1 MSLLLPETEINPPNE
16 DSQVPD
22 VYRSLNF
29 RSLQEPYNHSC
40 HETMASRYSTLDAD
54 NLEVM
59 LNGGLERFYKKY
71 NHLSRK
77 INLHLPTPEVR
88 FQDLSFAVDVPATDG
103 SHSTV
108 GSHMAQIF
116 TPWKRPPKVTKHA
129 LHPMTG
135 IIKPGSMTLILANP
149 GAGKSTFLKA
159 LSGKLHNTARKEIG
173 GEILYSG
180 LRGEEIDLVKLVGLV
195 DQTDNHIPTL
205 TVRETFKFA
214 DMCVNGRPEDQH
226 EEMRD
231 IAALRTE
238 LFLQILGLE
247 SCADTVVGN
256 ALLRG
261 VSGGER
267 KRVTVG
273 EVLVGGQSLFL
284 CDEIST
290 GLDSAATFDI
300 TKALRTWCKTLGGS
314 VIVALLQP
322 TPEVVEQFDDI
333 FMIHEGHLVYHG
345 PRIDILDY
353 FRERGFT
360 CPPRVDPADF
370 LIEVTSGRGQRYA
383 NGNVEPKNLPVTAE
397 DFNNLFCESSIYKK
411 TTDAIAKGFNE
422 HQFESAEDYKK
433 AQSVV
438 SLARSKDRNDL
449 LRGELSVLPAHDLL
463 QHRAVPAAGVAADH
477 HLIPATSSVL
487 QAAPTQLLPHHVV
500 RHRREC
506 GADPGER
513 RSVVPIGHVL
523 LLHEWFDAVVR
534 EVHRVL
540 SGVAMFPAR
549 HQRVHDDVECAV
561 AEYHGGPGAGFDLG
575 EFLLAVLGQ
584 HHPGGPDPGL
594 LDLDVLV

>member
-1 MSLLLPETEINPPNE
+1 MSLLLPETETNAPADEAP
-16 DSQVPD
+16 VPD
-22 VYRSLNF
+22 VYQSLHF
-29 RSLQEPYNHSC
+29 RSLQEPYIHSS
-40 HETMASRYSTLDAD
+40 HDTLVSRYSTLDAN

-77 INLHLPTPEVR
+77 INLQLPTPEVR
-88 FQDLSFAVDVPATDG
+88 FQDLSFSVEVPATAG
-103 SHSTV
+103 SHNTV
-108 GSHMAQIF
+108 GSHLAKIF
-116 TPWKRPPKVTKHA
+116 TPWRKVPMTTKQA
-129 LHPMTG
+129 LRPMTG

-159 LSGKLHNTARKEIG
+159 LAGKLHDSFKKEIG

-180 LRGEEIDLVKLVGLV
+180 FKGEEIELTKLVGLV

-214 DMCVNGRPEDQH
+214 DLCVNGRPADQH
-226 EEMRD
+226 DEMRD

-300 TKALRTWCKTLGGS
+300 MKALRTWCNTLGGS
-314 VIVALLQP
+314 VVVALLQP

-333 FMIHEGHLVYHG
+333 LMIHEGYMVYHG
-345 PRIDILDY
+345 PRVDILDY
-353 FRERGFT
+353 FKDRGFT

-383 NGNVEPKNLPVTAE
+383 NGNVEVKDLPVSAE
-397 DFNNLFCESSIYKK
+397 EFNNLFCQSSIFKK
-411 TTDAIAKGFNE
+411 TLDAISKGFNE
-422 HQFESAEDYKK
+422 HQFESAEDFKK

-438 SLARSKDRNDL
+438 NLARSKDRSEFGL
-449 LRGELSVLPAHDLL
+449 AF
-463 QHRAVPAAGVAADH
+463 
-477 HLIPATSSVL
+477 IPSTM
-487 QAAPTQLLPHHVV
+487 
-500 RHRREC
+500 
-506 GADPGER
+506 
-513 RSVVPIGHVL
+513 L
-523 LLHEWFDAVVR
+523 LLNRQKLIWLRD
-534 EVHRVL
+534 
-540 SGVAMFPAR
+540 P
-549 HQRVHDDVECAV
+549 
-561 AEYHGGPGAGFDLG
+561 P
-575 EFLLAVLGQ
+575 LLWGKIIEALII
-584 HHPGGPDPGL
+584 GL
-594 LDLDVLV
+594 VMGMIYYNVTSTYYLR

>member
-261 VSGGER
+261 
-267 KRVTVG
+267 
-273 EVLVGGQSLFL
+273 
-284 CDEIST
+284 
-290 GLDSAATFDI
+290 AATFDI

-360 CPPRVDPADF
+360 CPPVLTPP
-370 LIEVTSGRGQRYA
+370 TS
-383 NGNVEPKNLPVTAE
+383 
-397 DFNNLFCESSIYKK
+397 
-411 TTDAIAKGFNE
+411 
-422 HQFESAEDYKK
+422 
-433 AQSVV
+433 
-438 SLARSKDRNDL
+438 
-449 LRGELSVLPAHDLL
+449 
-463 QHRAVPAAGVAADH
+463 
-477 HLIPATSSVL
+477 
-487 QAAPTQLLPHHVV
+487 
-500 RHRREC
+500 
-506 GADPGER
+506 
-513 RSVVPIGHVL
+513 
-523 LLHEWFDAVVR
+523 
-534 EVHRVL
+534 
-540 SGVAMFPAR
+540 
-549 HQRVHDDVECAV
+549 
-561 AEYHGGPGAGFDLG
+561 
-575 EFLLAVLGQ
+575 
-584 HHPGGPDPGL
+584 
-594 LDLDVLV
+594 